1 MDNKRKYVI
10 PGDVVTTGP
19 FRPEQNVILE
29 GEKIIST
36 TIGISEIYE
45 DSVRVI
51 PLTGKYIPKIND
63 LVIGKV
69 LSHTSLSW
77 ELDINSCYV
86 GFLPAQDVFGRD
98 FSAHADELSSKL
110 KTGDLV
116 AARIANFDRTR
127 DPLVTISDR
136 DLGAIDSGD
145 LVKISPSKVPRLIG
159 KRGSMIQMIEMATN
173 AAVTIGQNGWVVV
186 SCETPE
192 GLLKAKKAI
201 EMINAKAHVANLTDQ
216 VKEMLEIKDD
226 ESSWAEETQQW
237 SYWTRMVYVVM
248 DVK

>member
-1 MDNKRKYVI
+1 MENKRKYVI
-10 PGDVVTTGP
+10 PGDVITTGP

-29 GEKIIST
+29 GNKIIST
-36 TIGISEIYE
+36 TIGISEIYD
-45 DSVRVI
+45 DSVKVI

-98 FSAHADELSSKL
+98 FSAHADELTSKL
-110 KTGDLV
+110 KSGDLV

-136 DLGAIDSGD
+136 DLGKIDSGD

-159 KRGSMIQMIEMATN
+159 KRGTMIQTIEMATN
-173 AAVTIGQNGWVVV
+173 AAITIGQNGWVVV
-186 SCETPE
+186 SCESPE

-201 EMINAKAHVANLTDQ
+201 KMVNEQAHVANLTDQ
-216 VKEMLEIKDD
+216 IKEMLESKG
-226 ESSWAEETQQW
+226 ES
-237 SYWTRMVYVVM
+237 
-248 DVK
+248 

>member
-1 MDNKRKYVI
+1 MMDNKRKYVI
-10 PGDVVTTGP
+10 PGDVITTGP

-29 GEKIIST
+29 GDRIIST

-45 DSVRVI
+45 DSVKVI
-51 PLTGKYIPKIND
+51 TLTGKYIPKIDD

-69 LSHTSLSW
+69 NSHTSLSW

-98 FSAHADELSSKL
+98 FSAHADELASKL

-136 DLGAIDSGD
+136 DLGKIDSGD

-159 KRGSMIQMIEMATN
+159 KKGSMIQMIEMSTD

-186 SCETPE
+186 SCESTE

-201 EMINAKAHVANLTDQ
+201 EMVNDKAHIANLTDQ
-216 VKEMLEIKDD
+216 VKEMLDKKG
-226 ESSWAEETQQW
+226 ES
-237 SYWTRMVYVVM
+237 
-248 DVK
+248 

>member
-1 MDNKRKYVI
+1 MADKRKYVI

-19 FRPEQNVILE
+19 FRPEQNVVLV
-29 GEKIIST
+29 GDKIIST
-36 TIGISEIYE
+36 TIGISEIYD
-45 DSVRVI
+45 DSVKVLS
-51 PLTGKYIPKIND
+51 LTAKYLPKIDD

-69 LSHTSLSW
+69 ISHTSLSW

-98 FSAHADELSSKL
+98 FSAHADELASKL

-136 DLGAIDSGD
+136 DLGKIDSGD

-159 KRGSMIQMIEMATN
+159 KKGSMIQMIEMATD

-186 SCETPE
+186 SCESPE

-201 EMINAKAHVANLTDQ
+201 EMVNDKAHVVNLTDQ
-216 VKEMLEIKDD
+216 VKEMLDKKG
-226 ESSWAEETQQW
+226 ES
-237 SYWTRMVYVVM
+237 
-248 DVK
+248 

>member
-19 FRPEQNVILE
+19 VRLEQNVILE
-29 GEKIIST
+29 GNKIIST
-36 TIGISEIYE
+36 SIGISEIYD
-45 DSVRVI
+45 DSVKVI

-69 LSHTSLSW
+69 ISHTSLSW

-98 FSAHADELSSKL
+98 FSAHADELTSKL
-110 KTGDLV
+110 KSGDLV

-136 DLGAIDSGD
+136 DLGKIDSGD
-145 LVKISPSKVPRLIG
+145 LVIISPSKVPRLIG

-201 EMINAKAHVANLTDQ
+201 EMINEKAHVANLTDQ
-216 VKEMLEIKDD
+216 IKDMLEIKED
-226 ESSWAEETQQW
+226 ES
-237 SYWTRMVYVVM
+237 
-248 DVK
+248 

>member
-10 PGDVVTTGP
+10 PGDLVTTGP

-29 GEKIIST
+29 GDKIIST
-36 TIGISEIYE
+36 TIGISEIYD

-69 LSHTSLSW
+69 ISHTSLSW

-98 FSAHADELSSKL
+98 FSAHADELATKL
-110 KTGDLV
+110 KSGDLV

-136 DLGAIDSGD
+136 DLGKIDSGD

-192 GLLKAKKAI
+192 GLLKAKTAI
-201 EMINAKAHVANLTDQ
+201 EMINEKAHVANLTDQ
-216 VKEMLEIKDD
+216 VKEMLEIKDI
-226 ESSWAEETQQW
+226 ES
-237 SYWTRMVYVVM
+237 
-248 DVK
+248 

>member
-1 MDNKRKYVI
+1 MADKRKYVI

-19 FRPEQNVILE
+19 FRPEQNVVLV
-29 GEKIIST
+29 GDKIIST
-36 TIGISEIYE
+36 TIGISEIYD
-45 DSVRVI
+45 DSVKVLS
-51 PLTGKYIPKIND
+51 LTGKYIPKIDD

-136 DLGAIDSGD
+136 DLGKIDSGD

-159 KRGSMIQMIEMATN
+159 KKGSMIQMIEMSTD
-173 AAVTIGQNGWVVV
+173 AAVTIGQNGWVVI
-186 SCETPE
+186 SCESTE

-201 EMINAKAHVANLTDQ
+201 EMVNDKAHVANLTDQ
-216 VKEMLEIKDD
+216 VKEMLDKKG
-226 ESSWAEETQQW
+226 ES
-237 SYWTRMVYVVM
+237 
-248 DVK
+248 

>member
-69 LSHTSLSW
+69 ISHTSLSW

-226 ESSWAEETQQW
+226 ES
-237 SYWTRMVYVVM
+237 
-248 DVK
+248 

>member
-1 MDNKRKYVI
+1 MGDKRKYVI

-19 FRPEQNVILE
+19 FRPEQNVVLV
-29 GEKIIST
+29 GDKIIST
-36 TIGISEIYE
+36 TIGISEIYD
-45 DSVRVI
+45 DSVKVLS
-51 PLTGKYIPKIND
+51 LTGKYIPKIDD

-69 LSHTSLSW
+69 ISHTSLSW

-98 FSAHADELSSKL
+98 FSAHADELTSKL
-110 KTGDLV
+110 KSGDLV

-136 DLGAIDSGD
+136 DLGKIDSGD
-145 LVKISPSKVPRLIG
+145 LIKISPSKVPRLIG
-159 KRGSMIQMIEMATN
+159 KKGSMIQMIEMSTD

-186 SCETPE
+186 SCESTE

-201 EMINAKAHVANLTDQ
+201 EMVNDKAHVANLTDQ
-216 VKEMLEIKDD
+216 VKEMLDKKG
-226 ESSWAEETQQW
+226 ES
-237 SYWTRMVYVVM
+237 
-248 DVK
+248 

>member
-36 TIGISEIYE
+36 AVGISEIYE

-51 PLTGKYIPKIND
+51 SLTGKYIPKIDD

-69 LSHTSLSW
+69 NSHTSLSW

-98 FSAHADELSSKL
+98 FSAHADELATKL

-136 DLGAIDSGD
+136 DLGAIDSGV

-201 EMINAKAHVANLTDQ
+201 EMVNQKAHVANLTDQ
-216 VKEMLEIKDD
+216 IKEMLEIKDD
-226 ESSWAEETQQW
+226 ET
-237 SYWTRMVYVVM
+237 
-248 DVK
+248 

>member
-1 MDNKRKYVI
+1 MGDKRKYVI

-19 FRPEQNVILE
+19 FRPEQNVILD
-29 GEKIIST
+29 GNKIIAT
-36 TIGISEIYE
+36 TIGISEIYD
-45 DSVRVI
+45 DSVKVI
-51 PLTGKYIPKIND
+51 PLTGMYIPKIDD
-63 LVIGKV
+63 LVIAKV
-69 LSHTSLSW
+69 NSHTSLSW

-136 DLGAIDSGD
+136 DLGQIDSGE
-145 LVKISPSKVPRLIG
+145 LVEISPSKVPRLIG
-159 KRGSMIQMIEMATN
+159 KRGTMIQMIEMATD
-173 AAVTIGQNGWVVV
+173 AAITIGQNGWVVI
-186 SCETPE
+186 SCESPE

-201 EMINAKAHVANLTDQ
+201 QMVNEQAHVANLTDQ
-216 VKEMLEIKDD
+216 VKEMLESKG
-226 ESSWAEETQQW
+226 ES
-237 SYWTRMVYVVM
+237 
-248 DVK
+248 

>member
-36 TIGISEIYE
+36 AVGISEIYE

-51 PLTGKYIPKIND
+51 SLTGKYIPKIDD
-63 LVIGKV
+63 LVIGKIN
-69 LSHTSLSW
+69 SHTSLSW

-98 FSAHADELSSKL
+98 FSAHADELATKL

-136 DLGAIDSGD
+136 DLGKIDSGV
-145 LVKISPSKVPRLIG
+145 LVKITPSKVPRLIG

-201 EMINAKAHVANLTDQ
+201 EMVNQKAHVANLTDQ
-216 VKEMLEIKDD
+216 IKEMLEIKDD
-226 ESSWAEETQQW
+226 ET
-237 SYWTRMVYVVM
+237 
-248 DVK
+248 

>member
-1 MDNKRKYVI
+1 MDNRRKYVI

-19 FRPEQNVILE
+19 YRPEQNVILE
-29 GEKIIST
+29 GSKIIAT
-36 TIGISEIYE
+36 TVGISEIYD
-45 DSVRVI
+45 DSVKVI

-69 LSHTSLSW
+69 ISHSSLSW

-98 FSAHADELSSKL
+98 FSAHADDLSSKL

-136 DLGAIDSGD
+136 DLGKIDTGD
-145 LVKISPSKVPRLIG
+145 LVKISSSKVPRLIG
-159 KRGSMIQMIEMATN
+159 KRGTMIQTIEMATN
-173 AAVTIGQNGWVVV
+173 AAITIGQNGWVVV
-186 SCETPE
+186 SCENPE

-201 EMINAKAHVANLTDQ
+201 QMVDEQAHIANLTDQ
-216 VKEMLEIKDD
+216 IKEMLESKG
-226 ESSWAEETQQW
+226 ES
-237 SYWTRMVYVVM
+237 
-248 DVK
+248 

>member
-1 MDNKRKYVI
+1 MADKRKYVI

-19 FRPEQNVILE
+19 FRPEQNVVLD
-29 GEKIIST
+29 GNKIIST
-36 TIGISEIYE
+36 TIGISEIYD
-45 DSVRVI
+45 DSVKVI

-69 LSHTSLSW
+69 ISHTSLSW

-98 FSAHADELSSKL
+98 FSAHADELTSKL
-110 KTGDLV
+110 KSGDLV

-136 DLGAIDSGD
+136 DLGKIDSGD

-159 KRGSMIQMIEMATN
+159 KRGTMIHMKQLPN
-173 AAVTIGQNGWVVV
+173 HSGQ
-186 SCETPE
+186 
-192 GLLKAKKAI
+192 L
-201 EMINAKAHVANLTDQ
+201 
-216 VKEMLEIKDD
+216 
-226 ESSWAEETQQW
+226 
-237 SYWTRMVYVVM
+237 
-248 DVK
+248 

>member
-1 MDNKRKYVI
+1 MGDKRKYVI

-19 FRPEQNVILE
+19 FRPEQNVVLV
-29 GEKIIST
+29 GDKIIST
-36 TIGISEIYE
+36 TIGISEIYD
-45 DSVRVI
+45 DSVKVLS
-51 PLTGKYIPKIND
+51 LTGKYIPKIDD

-69 LSHTSLSW
+69 ISHTSLSW

-98 FSAHADELSSKL
+98 FSAHADELTSKL
-110 KTGDLV
+110 KSGDLV

-136 DLGAIDSGD
+136 DLGKIDSGD

-159 KRGSMIQMIEMATN
+159 KKGSMIQMIEMSTD

-186 SCETPE
+186 SCESTE

-201 EMINAKAHVANLTDQ
+201 EMVNDKAHVANLTDQ
-216 VKEMLEIKDD
+216 VKEMLDKKGEL
-226 ESSWAEETQQW
+226 
-237 SYWTRMVYVVM
+237 
-248 DVK
+248 